1 MHDLFGCSLPIPS
14 SSILFHHQKGD
25 FSASSVYNRVPQAFA
40 SREVQTRD
48 LQRAYLER
56 GSVHV
61 CTQQYTHVYTVVY
74 LRVHFTLLGSSYT
87 LRVSTPRIQMSPPR
101 ISVFSRLS
109 TFSVPSRLLNHPTLL
124 TTPSSSPSPT
134 SLSSLTTLHS

>member
-14 SSILFHHQKGD
+14 PSILFHHQEGD

-40 SREVQTRD
+40 SREVQTRG

-61 CTQQYTHVYTVVY
+61 CTQKYTHVYTVVY
-74 LRVHFTLLGSSYT
+74 LRVHFTLLSSSYA

-101 ISVFSRLS
+101 ISVL
-109 TFSVPSRLLNHPTLL
+109 PDLLCLPPPLHLL
-124 TTPSSSPSPT
+124 TPM
-134 SLSSLTTLHS
+134 SSLTTPTS

>member
-1 MHDLFGCSLPIPS
+1 MHDLFGCSLPIS
-14 SSILFHHQKGD
+14 SSNILFHHQEGGI
-25 FSASSVYNRVPQAFA
+25 SVSSVYNGVPQVFA

-74 LRVHFTLLGSSYT
+74 LRVHFTLLGSSYA

-101 ISVFSRLS
+101 ISVL
-109 TFSVPSRLLNHPTLL
+109 PDLLCLP
-124 TTPSSSPSPT
+124 PPPP
-134 SLSSLTTLHS
+134 SSLTTFPS

>member
-1 MHDLFGCSLPIPS
+1 MHDLFGCSLPIS
-14 SSILFHHQKGD
+14 SSNILFHHQEGGI
-25 FSASSVYNRVPQAFA
+25 SVSSVYNGVPQVFA

-74 LRVHFTLLGSSYT
+74 LRVHFTLLGSSYA
-87 LRVSTPRIQMSPPR
+87 LRVSTTRIQMSPPR

-109 TFSVPSRLLNHPTLL
+109 TFSPL
-124 TTPSSSPSPT
+124 
-134 SLSSLTTLHS
+134 